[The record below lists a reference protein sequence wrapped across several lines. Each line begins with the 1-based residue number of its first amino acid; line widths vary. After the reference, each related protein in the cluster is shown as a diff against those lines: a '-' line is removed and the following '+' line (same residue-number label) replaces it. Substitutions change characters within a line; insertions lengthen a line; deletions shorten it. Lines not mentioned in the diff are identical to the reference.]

1 MERVGLSPSGGL
13 DELDPVRARA
23 LIELL
28 GEASRLLVGD
38 PEVLARR
45 FDPRAVDP
53 RSAALGEYR
62 PDRRGRPRGR

>member
-1 MERVGLSPSGGL
+1 MDRVAPVPSGGL
-13 DELDPVRARA
+13 DSMDPEHARA

-38 PEVLARR
+38 PDLLVRR
-45 FDPRAVDP
+45 FEPRAVDL

-62 PDRRGRPRGR
+62 PDRRRGG